1 MRKYSGYMTVE
12 ASFIIPMVICVF
24 VLIIYFTN
32 YVYARCILSQDSYIL
47 AFRAAA
53 SSESGKSMEAVVQEK
68 AQTVAGKKYFGN
80 EEPVF
85 LGNSSGKEIVVT
97 GKTTTKHAAMGRY
110 FLKPL
115 SGWKLET
122 SSKAKRR
129 EYAKHI
135 RTVKRVRDIVSKE
148 ELWNTDTT
156 EN

>member
-1 MRKYSGYMTVE
+1 MTVE

-24 VLIIYFTN
+24 ILIIYFTN

-53 SSESGKSMEAVVQEK
+53 STESGKSMETVVYEK
-68 AQTVAGKKYFGN
+68 ARTVAGKKYFGN
-80 EEPVF
+80 TEPVF
-85 LGNSSGKEIVVT
+85 LGKSKGKEIVVT
-97 GKTTTKHAAMGRY
+97 GKTTTKHAAMGGY
-110 FLKPL
+110 FLKPQK
-115 SGWKLET
+115 GWSLET
-122 SSKAKRR
+122 SAKATKR

-148 ELWNTDTT
+148 ELWNTDTI